1 MKILNYFLLLI
12 FLLGCFQITNG
23 QETVKLK
30 YDKSG
35 NIRYIKFDG
44 INKTGDWES
53 PSSSGYFFNGILG
66 LKEPNKFTLR
76 NKIEHK
82 YGSYSEIYRQVYNNI
97 EVEGG
102 IYILIFKNGKLIKAN
117 GHIVNITETIPSSR
131 LSPEEASNLYAEYL
145 HVSDTLPLHFFY
157 GMVIA
162 EIEEVS
168 GNDTIYT
175 AKLCYKIDLLNIL
188 SDNGETGYIDALSG
202 KVLKTA
208 KRYHENSAT
217 GTFYTLYSDT
227 KAAGTQ
233 FYNNNY
239 NLCDSSRNVAIHT
252 WDLNNNYYVNYLFN
266 RVEFTDDNNIW
277 TVGEH
282 SADNDQVAQDI
293 HWALQEIYDY
303 FYDNHEEFEGFD
315 DNNHD
320 IDAYAHSVFESSNRD
335 NAAYAVFANGY
346 EAFFFGDGQSYFEP
360 LGALDVVS
368 HEYGHAI
375 TFHFTGLEDDDD
387 EMSAINEGFSDI
399 WGAVIESSVAPEKS
413 CWKTGEEIINVSG
426 DDCVRNIEDPESP
439 TAYIK
444 MADTYD
450 DDTFNDPEGN
460 IYTKSGIMSHWFYLL
475 AEGGIGIN
483 DNNDHFTVYGLGID
497 YAAQIVFEGH
507 TSHFADV
514 NNYAEARV
522 AMIDASDIIY
532 GENSIQ
538 SLQVANAWY
547 AVGVGTNPSQ
557 VTISGPSQ
565 ICSSSAT
572 FSISPLVTY
581 DDIQWN
587 IGANLNITSG
597 QGTSSCTIIAT
608 GYGTSSVSVTVTAN
622 GNSITLPQKT
632 VYAALAGPPLFDVSG
647 PGSIVLN
654 STEHYVADILPRDVS
669 LYGIYYYDWS
679 VTSKLQFES
688 SHAYR
693 TDAYIKGISLGF
705 GTISFYTTNGCGTST
720 FNFLVRVVSSKS
732 LSIYPNPASNEITI
746 EIDDEANFED
756 TSSNL
761 LISESIPDAEYLIT
775 VYNNSGMPVFIN
787 KYLNVNEIR
796 INTSSWQ
803 KGIYYVILT
812 FNEENYSGALI
823 IE

>member
-1 MKILNYFLLLI
+1 MKIINCILSFI
-12 FLLGCFQITNG
+12 FLLGCPRITYG
-23 QETVKLK
+23 QETSNLK

-35 NIRYIKFDG
+35 NVKYIKFNG

-53 PSSSGYFFNGILG
+53 PSSSDFFFNNILG
-66 LKEPNKFTLR
+66 VKEPNKFTLR

-102 IYILIFKNGKLIKAN
+102 IYILIFKNGKLVKAN
-117 GHIVNITETIPSSR
+117 GHLVNITETIPSSK
-131 LSPEEASNLYAEYL
+131 LSPEEASKIYAEYL
-145 HVSDTLPLHFFY
+145 HLSDTLPLHFFY
-157 GMVIA
+157 GIVIA
-162 EIEEVS
+162 EIEKVS

-208 KRYHENSAT
+208 KRYDENSAT

-227 KAAGTQ
+227 KTAGTQ

-252 WDLNNNYYVNYLFN
+252 WDLNNTYYGNYLTT

-303 FYDNHEEFEGFD
+303 FYDNFEEFEGFD

-320 IDAYAHSVFESSNRD
+320 IDAYAHSVFEYSNKD
-335 NAAYAVFANGY
+335 NAGHAVFANGY
-346 EAFFFGDGQSYFEP
+346 EAFFFGDGQSYFKP

-368 HEYGHAI
+368 HEYAHAI

-399 WGAVIESSVAPEKS
+399 WGSVIEHTVAPEKS
-413 CWKTGEEIINVSG
+413 CWKTGEEVINVSG
-426 DDCVRNIEDPESP
+426 DDCVRNIEDPESS
-439 TAYIK
+439 TANIK

-450 DDTFNDPEGN
+450 DDTYNDPEAN

-475 AEGGIGIN
+475 AEGGMGIN
-483 DNNDHFTVYGLGID
+483 DNNNYFTVYGLGID
-497 YAAQIVFEGH
+497 DAAQIVFEGH

-514 NNYAEARV
+514 NSYAEARV
-522 AMIDASDIIY
+522 AMIDASDIIF

-547 AVGVGTNPSQ
+547 AVGVGTNPGQ

-565 ICSSSAT
+565 VCSSGTT
-572 FSISPLVTY
+572 FNISPVVSY
-581 DDIQWN
+581 DNIQWN
-587 IGANLNITSG
+587 VGLDLSITSG
-597 QGTSSCTIIAT
+597 QGATSCTISAT
-608 GYGTSSVSVTVTAN
+608 GYGTTYVSVTISAN

-632 VYAALAGPPLFDVSG
+632 LYAALAVPPLYEISG
-647 PGSIVLN
+647 PATIILN
-654 STEHYVADILPRDVS
+654 STEHYTCDFLPRQAS
-669 LYGIYYYDWS
+669 TYGIYNYDWT
-679 VTSKLQFES
+679 VTSKLQFQS
-688 SHAYR
+688 SHSYQ
-693 TDAYIKGISLGF
+693 TDVYVKGITLGI
-705 GTISFYTTNGCGTST
+705 GKVSFYTTNGCGTST
-720 FNFLVRVVSSKS
+720 FNFPVRVVSGGM
-732 LSIYPNPASNEITI
+732 LRIYPNPASSEISI
-746 EIDDEANFED
+746 EIENDTKVDDTIND
-756 TSSNL
+756 
-761 LISESIPDAEYLIT
+761 ISVSEQSTDAEYLVTIYESSGVP
-775 VYNNSGMPVFIN
+775 VYTKMFGNNGI
-787 KYLNVNEIR
+787 K
-796 INTSSWQ
+796 INTSGLQ
-803 KGIYYVILT
+803 KGIYYVTLMKGYEKYAGS
-812 FNEENYSGALI
+812 FI